1 MSRFLEHSPIDLLW
15 CVRRD
20 KSGKTIARWS
30 CHFVLVNVTI
40 KTSDW
45 THLTKNQNILINRF
59 NKSPFTSKEGLCSA
73 LKDFHWYYEEGKSE
87 AYFPRCFNVFN
98 PDELNEFTENFR
110 TTSCISLLRWL
121 LETFEE
127 KGSFAL
133 ISDDGRV
140 PMSCV
145 QFATSR
151 CKDFIDCCLH
161 NDIDV
166 EGDIK
171 IWEHDW
177 DVFLTHHYLLTHENA
192 KFQMQDDAF
201 ASLEA
206 YIDASRRMLDKMKIL
221 WPQYGLDGT
230 LNIWIIKPGNKCR
243 GRGIILMNNIKQI
256 ISIVNP
262 TSSATKSRYVGNV
275 ACL

>member
-1 MSRFLEHSPIDLLW
+1 M
-15 CVRRD
+15 
-20 KSGKTIARWS
+20 
-30 CHFVLVNVTI
+30 
-40 KTSDW
+40 
-45 THLTKNQNILINRF
+45 INRF

-73 LKDFHWYYEEGKSE
+73 LKDFHWFYEKGTEV
-87 AYFPRCFNVFN
+87 YFPRCFNVFN

-110 TTSCISLLRWL
+110 TTACISLLRWL

-127 KGSFAL
+127 KGAFSL

-140 PMSCV
+140 PMSCI

-177 DVFLTHHYLLTHENA
+177 DVFLTQHYLLTHENA
-192 KFQMQDDAF
+192 KFQMMDDAF
-201 ASLEA
+201 GSLEA
-206 YIDASRRMLDKMKIL
+206 YVD
-221 WPQYGLDGT
+221 
-230 LNIWIIKPGNKCR
+230 
-243 GRGIILMNNIKQI
+243 
-256 ISIVNP
+256 
-262 TSSATKSRYVGNV
+262 RYVFFAEICSRMPELSYKNTSTFVPSRKSIKVMIKVHLLFRTFSYLVHGV
-275 ACL
+275 CLRK

>member
-15 CVRRD
+15 CVRRE
-20 KSGKTIARWS
+20 KSGKAFSTRRS
-30 CHFVLVNVTI
+30 HFVLVNVLI

-59 NKSPFTSKEGLCSA
+59 TKSPFTSKEGLCSA
-73 LKDFHWYYEEGKSE
+73 LKDFHWFYEEGKSE

-121 LETFEE
+121 TEAFEE
-127 KGSFAL
+127 KGSFSL
-133 ISDDGRV
+133 VSDDGRV

-145 QFATSR
+145 QFAASR

-177 DVFLTHHYLLTHENA
+177 
-192 KFQMQDDAF
+192 
-201 ASLEA
+201 
-206 YIDASRRMLDKMKIL
+206 
-221 WPQYGLDGT
+221 
-230 LNIWIIKPGNKCR
+230 
-243 GRGIILMNNIKQI
+243 
-256 ISIVNP
+256 VN
-262 TSSATKSRYVGNV
+262 
-275 ACL
+275 

>member
-1 MSRFLEHSPIDLLW
+1 MCS
-15 CVRRD
+15 
-20 KSGKTIARWS
+20 
-30 CHFVLVNVTI
+30 VNVI
-40 KTSDW
+40 VKTSDW
-45 THLTKNQNILINRF
+45 AHLTKNQNILINRF

-73 LKDFHWYYEEGKSE
+73 LKDFHWFYEEGKSE

-110 TTSCISLLRWL
+110 TTSVISLLRWVI
-121 LETFEE
+121 ESFEE
-127 KGSFAL
+127 KGSFSL

-140 PMSCV
+140 PLSCV
-145 QFATSR
+145 QFAQNR
-151 CKDFIDCCLH
+151 CKDYIDCCLH

-192 KFQMQDDAF
+192 KFQMQDEAF
-201 ASLEA
+201 ALIEA
-206 YIDASRRMLDKMKIL
+206 YVDAARRMLDKMKLL

-243 GRGIILMNNIKQI
+243 GRGIMLMNNIKQI

-262 TSSATKSRYVGNV
+262 PVSATKSRYVGECFYNFELFFSLTSFFNFLV
-275 ACL
+275 QKYIGKPSEFLNFT